1 MDKTEAWFKLKER
14 QTTIGTE
21 VLAGCTTFMTM
32 AFVVIVNPG
41 ILSASGMDFHA
52 VFIATILTT
61 IFSTLIIALAGNYP
75 IVIAPGMGIN
85 AFFAFGVV
93 QGAGV
98 SWQVAL
104 GSVFLAGLLFMLI
117 SLSRHGRLLIE
128 SIPASL
134 KYAITAGTGLFICFV
149 GLQNAKLIVASPDT
163 LVTIGSLHE
172 PAALLSVIGLVL
184 TLVLMSY
191 RVRAALF
198 IGMLLTAAIGW
209 LMGLLILP
217 DHWFA
222 WPGTMTGTFMQM
234 DVKGVFE
241 QGLFAVTFTFLLIS
255 VFDTTGTLVSLAEQ
269 AGLMKNG
276 VFPRSRSALMANAAG
291 VTAGAVMGTSPVTT
305 LIESGSGIAAG
316 GRTGL
321 TAVVTCALL
330 AATSFLAPVAET
342 LANLPSVT
350 APALIVVGY
359 YMITDLLH
367 IDWKDF
373 EESFP
378 AFLVLVTMP
387 LTYSVST
394 SIGIGFIFYIVLK
407 AARGRFKEIH
417 PVLYVFAALFI
428 VQIGFFHG

>member
-1 MDKTEAWFKLKER
+1 MDKAEAWFKLKER
-14 QTTIGTE
+14 RTTIGTE

-61 IFSTLIIALAGNYP
+61 ILSTLIIALAGNYP

>member
-1 MDKTEAWFKLKER
+1 M
-14 QTTIGTE
+14 
-21 VLAGCTTFMTM
+21 
-32 AFVVIVNPG
+32 
-41 ILSASGMDFHA
+41 
-52 VFIATILTT
+52 
-61 IFSTLIIALAGNYP
+61 
-75 IVIAPGMGIN
+75 
-85 AFFAFGVV
+85 
-93 QGAGV
+93 
-98 SWQVAL
+98 
-104 GSVFLAGLLFMLI
+104 
-117 SLSRHGRLLIE
+117 
-128 SIPASL
+128 
-134 KYAITAGTGLFICFV
+134 FV

-330 AATSFLAPVAET
+330 AATSFLAPVVET

>member
-1 MDKTEAWFKLKER
+1 MDKAEAWFKLKER
-14 QTTIGTE
+14 RTTIGTE

-61 IFSTLIIALAGNYP
+61 ICSTLIIALAGNYP

-321 TAVVTCALL
+321 TAVVTCVLL